1 MHKKNEEHGAVS
13 VGGMKGSCGV
23 SSIPTSPLETSE
35 LTEKRSLVI
44 CIDRINCPYVGQE
57 KA

>member
-1 MHKKNEEHGAVS
+1 
-13 VGGMKGSCGV
+13 MKGSCGV